1 VGLQKNQR
9 HSNIRVSE
17 PGGSEMAKRLL
28 IVDDEPQIRS
38 LLQRLFSKRGFETI
52 EFPDGQTALLAVRE
66 LSGNIAALITDIEM
80 QGMSGIELAKTARSE
95 FPRVPILFL
104 SSAATTECELNQRVA
119 GCVFVQKPF
128 DPAMLLLTL
137 ESLMEAR

>member
-1 VGLQKNQR
+1 
-9 HSNIRVSE
+9 
-17 PGGSEMAKRLL
+17 MAMLLL

-52 EFPDGQTALLAVRE
+52 EFPDGQTSLLAVRE

-80 QGMSGIELAKTARSE
+80 QGMSGIELAQTARSE
-95 FPRVPILFL
+95 FPKMPILL
-104 SSAATTECELNQRVA
+104 MSAAATTECELNERVP

-128 DPAMLLLTL
+128 DPAMLFQTL